1 MRFIKNNILI
11 LFSILCA
18 SCISHKDDYYYISL
32 QNAEGI
38 EVNKIQVPNNSNIHV
53 EQPMAV
59 EYSLRREKYT
69 IRFEIDPR
77 GYLPNML
84 VSAFSSKTD
93 VNIQVTP
100 VKFRKIKNGDKNKC
114 NPSYIESE
122 DYSFKFVLINCIQ
135 TGSENVQYI
144 SFDIIVNKLVIG
156 SEDIP
161 FEVIKNGY
169 FRVLDGI

>member
-38 EVNKIQVPNNSNIHV
+38 EVKKVQVPDNSNIHV
-53 EQPMAV
+53 EKPIAV
-59 EYSLRREKYT
+59 EYFLRRVNYT
-69 IRFEIDPR
+69 IRFEIDQR
-77 GYLPNML
+77 GYLPNII
-84 VSAFSSKTD
+84 VNAFSSETD
-93 VNIQVTP
+93 VNIQVKA
-100 VKFRKIKNGDKNKC
+100 VKFRKMKNSDKNKC
-114 NPSYIESE
+114 NPSYIENE

-135 TGSENVQYI
+135 TESENVRYI
-144 SFDIIVNKLVIG
+144 SFDIIKNERVIG

-161 FEVIKNGY
+161 FEVIRNGY